1 MGKASGVLLVA
12 AGLGAAVYAALPASK
27 SPTVGNDDFDFQ
39 LNQPAFTRSEAAHP
53 NPSQANPSQANP
65 SQAAPAATPARSQSA
80 GRLSSETTQAVA
92 SAPAVV
98 TVSPNPR
105 LAVNSAPK
113 AGVLATDR
121 TQLARELQK
130 ELRRVGCY
138 DGEINGGWT
147 TSTKRAMKTFTERV
161 NASLPVEEP
170 DLVLLSLV
178 QAQAD
183 KTCSRPCP
191 AGEALADGGR
201 CVPNAV
207 AASPRKAAHG
217 TGPNRDAS
225 PQPAIGWST
234 TTAGASAAPP
244 MEGRMGLAGP
254 DEEAPNAEL
263 GATPLPGPAPLPRPA
278 AAGAGYTAPMSEA
291 RSAATP
297 ERSPSRRFD
306 AQSFFRRMDKQSA
319 N

>member
-27 SPTVGNDDFDFQ
+27 SPTVGSDDFDFQ
-39 LNQPAFTRSEAAHP
+39 LNEPAFTRSEAAR
-53 NPSQANPSQANP
+53 PSP
-65 SQAAPAATPARSQSA
+65 SQAASAANPARPQST

-105 LAVNSAPK
+105 LAVNPTPK

-170 DLVLLSLV
+170 DVVLLSLV

-183 KTCSRPCP
+183 KTCGRPCP
-191 AGEALADGGR
+191 AGEASAEGGR

-217 TGPNRDAS
+217 TGSNRDVS

-234 TTAGASAAPP
+234 TATGTPAAPP

-254 DEEAPNAEL
+254 DEQAPNAEL
-263 GATPLPGPAPLPRPA
+263 GATPQPSSAPLPRPA
-278 AAGAGYTAPMSEA
+278 VAGAGYTAPEG
-291 RSAATP
+291 RSAAAP